1 MKICAKFCDIVSEP
15 VKKSV
20 ENNVFQ
26 QIVVQNLTVQHEYFF
41 EFHVKIAIYAPM
53 IHTAPS
59 VMFLMRADPLRG
71 QVGGG
76 WALEKWI
83 LRVFLAL

>member
-1 MKICAKFCDIVSEP
+1 MNEFVQGCFKLSP
-15 VKKSV
+15 TRQKSV

-26 QIVVQNLTVQHEYFF
+26 QIVVQSLIVQHEYLC
-41 EFHVKIAIYAPM
+41 EFHEKIAIYAPM

-59 VMFLMRADPLRG
+59 VMFLMRADPLPG

-76 WALEKWI
+76 WALEIDIFW
-83 LRVFLAL
+83 AL